1 MMEYDLIAAVAS
13 PEGRGAISVIR
24 MSGKGCFEALD
35 KVFFAKN
42 KLPSA
47 ERTPREM
54 LMGKIY
60 AGERLLDEGM
70 CAVFRKPASYTGE
83 DAAELFC
90 HGGRVVT
97 SEILSALLTAGC
109 RLARGGEFTE
119 RAFLNGK
126 LTLAAAEAVEEIVD
140 ANNPLYVSTAAANLS
155 GRFGKRIRAIRS
167 DLLDAAAHYA
177 ACLDYADE
185 GVEPPDP
192 ERIEE
197 LLISAD
203 KELKEL
209 KKGCLAGKMIRE
221 GAPVAIVGRTNSGK
235 STFLNYVLGYE
246 RAIVTEYAGTTRD
259 VIEESVTIPGGA
271 VRFID
276 TAGFR
281 EADDPVERIGIE
293 KSREMLSRA
302 EACVVLFD
310 GSAEMGE
317 EDLLT
322 ARAVEEEKNR
332 RGELKILKAVN
343 KTDKELKNDY
353 AALLPE
359 EKTYFISAETGEGM
373 DELLHALGEAVS
385 GGVTDADAV
394 TNLRHR
400 DVILRASEV
409 LSATET
415 DRKRGMT
422 DDVVWSGIISA
433 CEILGEITGD
443 TAKEDMIERIF
454 ENFCVGK

>member
-1 MMEYDLIAAVAS
+1 MEYDLIAAVAS
-13 PEGRGAISVIR
+13 PEGRGAVSMIR

-35 KVFFAKN
+35 RVFFAKSR
-42 KLPSA
+42 LPAA
-47 ERTPREM
+47 ERAPREM

-70 CAVFRKPASYTGE
+70 CAVFRAPNSYTGE
-83 DAAELFC
+83 DSAELYC

-97 SEILSALLTAGC
+97 SEVLSALLGAGC

-126 LTLAAAEAVEEIVD
+126 LSLAAAEAVEEIVD

-155 GRFGKRIRAIRS
+155 GRFGKRIRAIRD
-167 DLLDAAAHYA
+167 DLMDAAAHYA

-192 ERIEE
+192 AKIEKLLTGADRE
-197 LLISAD
+197 LQ
-203 KELKEL
+203 EL
-209 KKGCLAGKMIRE
+209 KKGCLAGKMLRE

-259 VIEESVTIPGGA
+259 VIEESVTLPGGV

-302 EACVVLFD
+302 EACIVLFD
-310 GSAEMGE
+310 GSGETGE

-322 ARAVEEEKNR
+322 AHAVEEEKSR
-332 RGELKILKAVN
+332 RSDLKILKAVN
-343 KTDKELKNDY
+343 KTDKGMKNAY
-353 AALLPE
+353 ASLLPE
-359 EKTYFISAETGEGM
+359 EKTFFISAETGDGM
-373 DELLHALGEAVS
+373 EALLKALGEAVS
-385 GGVTDADAV
+385 GGVKDADAV
-394 TNLRHR
+394 TNLRHG

-409 LSATET
+409 LSATER
-415 DRKRGMT
+415 DRKTGMT
-422 DDVVWSGIISA
+422 DDVIWSGIISA

-443 TAKEDMIERIF
+443 AVKEDMIERIF